1 MFCKCGSTGF
11 LYKSVA
17 QSFHNTWLYG
27 KCNNFFCENFSESFA
42 QITHNARISCAQ
54 ESCTKLKGTM
64 VNTGEYGSTSD
75 RACHFDVAG
84 ATTLWRCAVIAISP
98 FEAWLAR
105 KLNSVHGNWFPS
117 DRINERSACPCVP
130 YISLN
135 IIKTQNIAWS
145 FQILKK
151 ISGNLEL
158 INYMFGRK
166 WRIMDANAEVYWVYW
181 QTWHR
186 WPGKGQE
193 LPVKL
198 SKITQI

>member
-1 MFCKCGSTGF
+1 MHTRAVLG
-11 LYKSVA
+11 
-17 QSFHNTWLYG
+17 
-27 KCNNFFCENFSESFA
+27 
-42 QITHNARISCAQ
+42 
-54 ESCTKLKGTM
+54 TKLKGTM
-64 VNTGEYGSTSD
+64 VNTGEFLVPL
-75 RACHFDVAG
+75 RAGPAIL
-84 ATTLWRCAVIAISP
+84 TLQGRQRCGVVLLSQYHAISP

-135 IIKTQNIAWS
+135 IIKTQNIACS

-151 ISGNLEL
+151 ISGNSEL

-181 QTWHR
+181 QTWHT
-186 WPGKGQE
+186 GGLEK
-193 LPVKL
+193 VKNYL
-198 SKITQI
+198 